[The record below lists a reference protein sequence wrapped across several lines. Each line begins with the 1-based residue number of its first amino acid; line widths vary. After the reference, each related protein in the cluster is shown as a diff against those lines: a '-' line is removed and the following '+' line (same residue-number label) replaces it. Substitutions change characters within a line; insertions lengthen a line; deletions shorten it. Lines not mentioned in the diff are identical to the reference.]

1 MGITEEGQKAK
12 DFTHMNALGETVNLY
27 DELSK
32 GPVILTFYRCG
43 WCPFCNTQLKAY
55 QKLLPEIE
63 ALGGS

>member
-1 MGITEEGQKAK
+1 
-12 DFTHMNALGETVNLY
+12 MNALGETVNLY